1 MELEGKELDAA
12 VALAL
17 GWEHPGAVGKTEPT
31 TDGTPWCLSGCN
43 DWWRHPVGGW
53 LCSGCY
59 GFPYQYS
66 SDWAIGGPLLES
78 EKIDID
84 HMHGR
89 AGHLRWRALCGRER
103 SDGFGATALVAG
115 MRALV
120 RSKTPNA
127 ELTPPRRR

>member
-1 MELEGKELDAA
+1 MEVEGKDLDAA

-31 TDGTPWCLSGCN
+31 ADGTPWCRSGCN

-59 GFPYQYS
+59 GFPYEYS
-66 SDWAIGGPLLES
+66 SDWAIGGPLVDS

-84 HMHGR
+84 HIQGR
-89 AGHLRWRALCGRER
+89 PGHVRWHALCGRER
-103 SDGFGATALVAG
+103 SNGFGPTALVAA

-120 RSKTPNA
+120 RSKTPNV
-127 ELTPPRRR
+127 

>member
-17 GWEHPGAVGKTEPT
+17 GWEHPGAVGKTERT
-31 TDGTPWCLSGCN
+31 TDGTPYCLSGCN
-43 DWWRHPVGGW
+43 DWWRHPVSGW

-66 SDWAIGGPLLES
+66 SDWQIGGPLLEAEQIS
-78 EKIDID
+78 VECEHPGSWFAQERYTKASA
-84 HMHGR
+84 R
-89 AGHLRWRALCGRER
+89 A
-103 SDGFGATALVAG
+103 ATPLAAA

-120 RSKTPNA
+120 RSKTPNDK
-127 ELTPPRRR
+127 LKWTPQP

>member
-1 MELEGKELDAA
+1 MELEGKALDAA

-31 TDGTPWCLSGCN
+31 TDGTPWCRSGCN

-53 LCSGCY
+53 LCGGCY

-66 SDWAIGGPLLES
+66 SEWALGGPL
-78 EKIDID
+78 IDEHRISLTERGGYWFAD
-84 HMHGR
+84 MR
-89 AGHLRWRALCGRER
+89 AAEGERGPNAL
-103 SDGFGATALVAG
+103 TAA

-127 ELTPPRRR
+127 ELTGKAGTPDLSG